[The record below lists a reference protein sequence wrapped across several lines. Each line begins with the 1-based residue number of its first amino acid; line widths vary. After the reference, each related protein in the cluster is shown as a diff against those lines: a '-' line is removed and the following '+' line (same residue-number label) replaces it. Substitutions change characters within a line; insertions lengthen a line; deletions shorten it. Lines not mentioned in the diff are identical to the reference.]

1 MSTLPTSV
9 YANSTTPCFDPIG
22 SGGGSSRFPSGI
34 NIGPENNDGAILPVQ
49 LGVMNMN
56 SQIRVGGG
64 VGFNNAIID
73 GTAMSFQQDQTGVT
87 FGFATFDD
95 PTGAIDLANIKSIS
109 PNTAAVQVVGGVQ
122 ANSYDVDINGIQVP
136 QPKVQYGSVSTSGS
150 SGNVTITLPQTY
162 TSVSSYVAIPV
173 MEDTNAAE
181 MSANRTGANTF
192 DIYWQSGG
200 GGAHTIAWLT
210 AGL

>member
-1 MSTLPTSV
+1 MSVLPNAV
-9 YANSTTPCFDPIG
+9 YANPTSPCWDPIG
-22 SGGGSSRFPSGI
+22 AGSGTSRFPSGI
-34 NIGPENNDGAILPVQ
+34 NIGPVNNDGAILPVQ
-49 LGVMNMN
+49 LGVMNLN

-109 PNTAAVQVVGGVQ
+109 PNSAAVQVVGVVQ
-122 ANSYDVDINGIQVP
+122 ANSYDVDINGVQVP
-136 QPKVQYGSVSTSGS
+136 QPKVQYGTVSTSGA
-150 SGNVTITLPQTY
+150 SGNVTITLPQAY

-173 MEDTNAAE
+173 MEDTNPAE
-181 MSANRTGANTF
+181 MSANRTSANTF
-192 DIYWQSGG
+192 DIYWASGG
-200 GGAHTIAWLT
+200 AGAHTIAWAT
-210 AGL
+210 FGL